1 MAQNEYDEQNGR
13 TRADAAW
20 SRMLAGNRRFSEG
33 KAEHPWQDRETRESL
48 IDEQTPDA
56 AVLSC
61 SDSRVPPEI
70 IFDEGLGD
78 LFTIRTA
85 GEVVDEAV
93 LESLEYAVQHLR
105 VSLIVVMGHQNCGA
119 VAAAMKVLSGDEN
132 TEDEGFRS
140 ILMREVG
147 ASVRLA
153 LDSDLD
159 TAEDVERIHVAQT
172 LEALVTDSAVI
183 RNAVHSGEVSLV
195 GARYKMDDG
204 KVEVLSF

>member
-1 MAQNEYDEQNGR
+1 MDAS
-13 TRADAAW
+13 TRADGAW
-20 SRMLAGNRRFSEG
+20 SRLVEGNRRFSEG
-33 KAEHPWQDRETRESL
+33 EAEHPWQDRETRERL
-48 IDEQTPDA
+48 IGEQTPDA

-70 IFDEGLGD
+70 IFDQGIGD

-85 GEVVDEAV
+85 GEVVDDAV
-93 LESLEYAVQHLR
+93 LESLEYAVQHLG
-105 VSLIVVMGHQNCGA
+105 VCLIVVMGHQNCGA
-119 VAAAMKVLSGDEN
+119 VAAAMKVIQGDEY

-153 LDSDLD
+153 FDSDLD

-183 RNAVHSGEVSLV
+183 RNAVRAGEVSLV
-195 GARYKMDDG
+195 GARYRLDNG

>member
-1 MAQNEYDEQNGR
+1 MTLDAR
-13 TRADAAW
+13 TRADGAW
-20 SRMLAGNRRFSEG
+20 SRLVEGNRRFSEG
-33 KAEHPWQDRETRESL
+33 EAEHPWQDRETRERL
-48 IDEQTPDA
+48 IEEQTPDA

-70 IFDEGLGD
+70 IFDQGLGD

-85 GEVVDEAV
+85 GEVVDDAV
-93 LESLEYAVQHLR
+93 LESLEYAVQHLH
-105 VSLIVVMGHQNCGA
+105 VCLIVVMGHQNCGA
-119 VAAAMKVLSGDEN
+119 VAAAMKVIQGDEN

-153 LDSDLD
+153 FDSDLD

-172 LEALVTDSAVI
+172 LEALVMDSAVI
-183 RNAVHSGEVSLV
+183 RNAVRAGEVSLV
-195 GARYKMDDG
+195 GARYRLDTG

>member
-1 MAQNEYDEQNGR
+1 MNEHDGLDGR

-20 SRMLAGNRRFSEG
+20 SRMLAGNRRFAEG

-48 IDEQTPDA
+48 IDAQTPDA

-85 GEVVDEAV
+85 GEVVDDAV
-93 LESLEYAVQHLR
+93 LESLEYAVLHLH

-119 VAAAMKVLSGDEN
+119 VAAAMKVLAGDEN
-132 TEDEGFRS
+132 AEDEGFRS

-147 ASVRLA
+147 ASARLA
-153 LDSDLD
+153 MDSDLD

-183 RNAVHSGEVSLV
+183 REAVHSGAVSLV
-195 GARYKMDDG
+195 GARYKLDDG